1 MKAGADSTGAR
12 NAPVSPIRITP
23 QQAEAA
29 GVRMERHPSG
39 DYYIGAADALVSL
52 GLVAQKQ
59 FPGINPEVGRVAAT
73 FYAGK
78 LVPTRKRVRHDEN
91 WLNITRVGK
100 KFEIR
105 IGIPSDERARRIAE
119 DERKS
124 KNSKLAG
131 QTSARANPE
140 NLREAALRALRELAW
155 LIADHTPGDHKRS
168 STLPPYLSRFEMEE
182 ADEFDEL
189 WGTLAEIEEWLGS
202 VTIKAPDPLAE
213 KAQAARQ
220 DKAFQAFLAAQCLGG
235 A

>member
-1 MKAGADSTGAR
+1 MADSHSTGHDASPS
-12 NAPVSPIRITP
+12 PVCITP

-29 GVRMERHPSG
+29 GVQMGHHWYG

-52 GLVAQKQ
+52 GILTRDQL
-59 FPGINPEVGRVAAT
+59 PGINPEVGRVAAT

-78 LVPTRKRVRHDEN
+78 LVPTRKRVPHDEN

-100 KFEIR
+100 KFEVQT
-105 IGIPSDERARRIAE
+105 GIPSDERERRIAE
-119 DERKS
+119 NERES
-124 KNSKLAG
+124 ENSKLAR
-131 QTSARANPE
+131 QTSVRANPE

-168 STLPPYLSRFEMEE
+168 SKLPPYLSRFEMEE
-182 ADEFDEL
+182 AGEFDEL